1 MTATKIFVLN
11 KAELALAEKLS
22 SLVIGTS
29 GPVSIW
35 LKGRDGDNLKTAL
48 RASFDAGNTIIA
60 LAASGIVI
68 RCLADLL
75 SNKRAEPPVISV
87 AVDGSSIV
95 PLLGGHHGANNL
107 ATSLAV
113 GIGGHAA
120 ITTASDL
127 LWGIALDHPP
137 AGWAWANDT
146 ADVQAFMM
154 RLNQTRCVH
163 ITADI
168 ACDWLLSSNL
178 PIAQE
183 ASLHIHIGL
192 NPPAQDMNAQALWL
206 VPQCLSIG
214 MGCERHCD
222 ADHLLTLLDKTLAQH
237 QLPKAAIGG
246 VFSIDVKTNERGLHG
261 MGVTPKFFD
270 ADQLNAQR
278 DKLQTPSEVV
288 FREVGVWGVAE
299 GAALAGA
306 GPKSNLLVPK
316 QKTARATIAVAVT
329 EGMTPI
335 MTNDAKPQGKMTLL
349 GLGPG
354 DPGWRA
360 AATGDIIQNATDLVG
375 YSYYID
381 QVEPLSAG
389 QTRHDFALGEE
400 EKRCA
405 FALDLAAQG
414 KNVVLLCS
422 GDPGVYA
429 MGAPLFELIDRHA
442 DDKAEWGRV
451 DIQVQPGITAMLAA
465 AAKLGAPLGH
475 DFCAISLSDLL
486 TPRDAILQRLNG
498 AAVGDFVTCFYNPVS
513 KRRRELLDVARDTLL
528 QHRPADTPVV
538 ICRQVG
544 RAEESFHHVTLETLK
559 TDDVDMWCMVMIGS
573 SQTRYTQADSNGHKW
588 LFTPRGYANKVHE
601 EG

>member
-1 MTATKIFVLN
+1 M
-11 KAELALAEKLS
+11 
-22 SLVIGTS
+22 
-29 GPVSIW
+29 
-35 LKGRDGDNLKTAL
+35 
-48 RASFDAGNTIIA
+48 
-60 LAASGIVI
+60 I

-95 PLLGGHHGANNL
+95 PLLGGHHGANDL

-127 LWGIALDHPP
+127 LWGIALDHP

-192 NPPAQDMNAQALWL
+192 NPPAQDMNAQGLWL

-246 VFSIDVKTNERGLHG
+246 LFSIDVKTNERGLYG

-288 FREVGVWGVAE
+288 FREVGVWGLQKAQPWPVLVQSRICSYQSRKQHAQRSP
-299 GAALAGA
+299 LR
-306 GPKSNLLVPK
+306 LLK
-316 QKTARATIAVAVT
+316 
-329 EGMTPI
+329 E
-335 MTNDAKPQGKMTLL
+335 
-349 GLGPG
+349 
-354 DPGWRA
+354 
-360 AATGDIIQNATDLVG
+360 
-375 YSYYID
+375 
-381 QVEPLSAG
+381 
-389 QTRHDFALGEE
+389 
-400 EKRCA
+400 
-405 FALDLAAQG
+405 
-414 KNVVLLCS
+414 
-422 GDPGVYA
+422 
-429 MGAPLFELIDRHA
+429 
-442 DDKAEWGRV
+442 
-451 DIQVQPGITAMLAA
+451 
-465 AAKLGAPLGH
+465 
-475 DFCAISLSDLL
+475 
-486 TPRDAILQRLNG
+486 
-498 AAVGDFVTCFYNPVS
+498 
-513 KRRRELLDVARDTLL
+513 
-528 QHRPADTPVV
+528 
-538 ICRQVG
+538 
-544 RAEESFHHVTLETLK
+544 
-559 TDDVDMWCMVMIGS
+559 
-573 SQTRYTQADSNGHKW
+573 
-588 LFTPRGYANKVHE
+588 
-601 EG
+601 

>member
-1 MTATKIFVLN
+1 MTATKIFILN
-11 KAELALAEKLS
+11 KAELALAEQLKN
-22 SLVIGTS
+22 LVTEQNQS
-29 GPVSIW
+29 CEIW
-35 LKGRDGDNLKTAL
+35 LKGRDGDSLKAAL
-48 RASFDAGNTIIA
+48 RSSFQAGDPIIA
-60 LAASGIVI
+60 LAASGILI

-75 SNKRAEPPVISV
+75 THKRTDPPVISV
-87 AVDGSSIV
+87 AIDGSSIV
-95 PLLGGHHGANNL
+95 PLLGGHHGANDL
-107 ATSLAV
+107 ATKLAN
-113 GIGGHAA
+113 GINGHAA
-120 ITTASDL
+120 ITTAGDL
-127 LWGIALDHPP
+127 LWAIALDQPP
-137 AGWAWANDT
+137 KGWAWVNDNQQ
-146 ADVQAFMM
+146 VQAFMM
-154 RLNQTRCVH
+154 RLNQNRSLTLSIEVSC
-163 ITADI
+163 A
-168 ACDWLLSSNL
+168 WLSTSNL
-178 PIAQE
+178 PVRQK
-183 ASLHIHIGL
+183 ASLHIHVGL
-192 NPPAQDMNAQALWL
+192 TPPANGINAETLWL

-222 ADHLLTLLDKTLAQH
+222 ASHLQALLDQTLTDN

-246 VFSIDVKTNERGLHG
+246 LFSINVKTNERGLHG
-261 MGVTPKFFD
+261 LGLTPKFFD

-278 DKLQTPSEVV
+278 ERLQTPSEVV

-316 QKTARATIAVAVT
+316 QKTARATIAVAAT

-335 MTNDAKPQGKMTLL
+335 MTHDAKPQGKMTLL

-400 EKRCA
+400 EKRCT

-442 DDKAEWGRV
+442 DDKAEWGLV

-486 TPRDAILQRLNG
+486 TPREAILQRLNG

-528 QHRPADTPVV
+528 QHRRADTPVV

-601 EG
+601 DS